1 MKSPDSQS
9 LARCAILA
17 VMQIKSALDEFEQGD
32 VNVFDALQRVA
43 TALEVYRAAER
54 HRHAA

>member
-9 LARCAILA
+9 LARRAILA
-17 VMQIKSALDEFEQGD
+17 VMEIKSALDEFEQGD
-32 VNVFDALQRVA
+32 ANVFDALQRVA

-54 HRHAA
+54 QSDAA

>member
-9 LARCAILA
+9 LARRAILA
-17 VMQIKSALDEFEQGD
+17 VMEIKSALDEFEQGD

-43 TALEVYRAAER
+43 TALEVYRTAER
-54 HRHAA
+54 QRDAA